1 MILEWWS
8 EIDLTISVW
17 TSLGHPLG
25 EVADEVEEELVLR
38 DAEDLVHHLHKEAE
52 ALTHKK
58 VSENGRL
65 WKWQKMGGFENGRLS
80 NLARHQVELINKGFA
95 EVLRS
100 RWGLHQDRLDITFTT
115 TKFFLPRHHKLKK
128 WNKLASIFE
137 NIGLSC
143 LFVCLCCQE
152 QNFSCNTYNWNTEIP
167 PQCRPGNKLCARFPS
182 FCAGFPQLPPARG
195 IPCESDIS
203 WNSNICISWSV
214 NSSKFKCLSFSIGL
228 TIMKTVIFNCF
239 GIYHYSIV
247 Y

>member
-115 TKFFLPRHHKLKK
+115 TKLFLPRHHKLKK

-143 LFVCLCCQE
+143 LFV
-152 QNFSCNTYNWNTEIP
+152 WNTVLS
-167 PQCRPGNKLCARFPS
+167 RTKLFMQYL
-182 FCAGFPQLPPARG
+182 QLKY
-195 IPCESDIS
+195 
-203 WNSNICISWSV
+203 WNTSSV
-214 NSSKFKCLSFSIGL
+214 SSGK
-228 TIMKTVIFNCF
+228 
-239 GIYHYSIV
+239 
-247 Y
+247 